1 MDTGTRLQ
9 PEIKAFGCLKIT
21 FGAEEIE
28 LEREK
33 QFLNYM
39 VSVSRERKR
48 GSGGCGEEKASAP
61 HLLGFASMH
70 GKSACYIKKKK
81 RQEKE

>member
-9 PEIKAFGCLKIT
+9 PVNKICRT
-21 FGAEEIE
+21 FKSYFCARGNQVWKQ
-28 LEREK
+28 K

-48 GSGGCGEEKASAP
+48 DSDGKKKEKASP
-61 HLLGFASMH
+61 
-70 GKSACYIKKKK
+70 
-81 RQEKE
+81 